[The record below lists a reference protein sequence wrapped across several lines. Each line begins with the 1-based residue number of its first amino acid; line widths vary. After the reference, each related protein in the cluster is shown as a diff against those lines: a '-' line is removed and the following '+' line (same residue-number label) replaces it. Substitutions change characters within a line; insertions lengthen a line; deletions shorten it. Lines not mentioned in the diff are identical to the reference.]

1 MTSPDLDCE
10 LNSCFY
16 HQGSLGMCRHT
27 RLSSTTRELKDTS
40 QPLPSCSRL
49 QSFRSDAH
57 HKIYSNSPWT
67 HKSSIKN
74 QMFFLC
80 SIYKSINVW
89 VDHVSCLTLIS
100 GFWRVRGPGHP
111 AGSCPEWGG
120 RCCRWISAPIPEL
133 SSAADGSVED
143 TLPPQ
148 WTWSTIKALAN
159 NYTNNISVPQTAPK
173 QLKDNMSSSAPAWDY
188 VGYRTFLLIAFWNN
202 CNFNDFLSNEMIE

>member
-1 MTSPDLDCE
+1 MNWIPVFITKGLWGCVGI
-10 LNSCFY
+10 
-16 HQGSLGMCRHT
+16 QGCL
-27 RLSSTTRELKDTS
+27 STTRELKDTS

-89 VDHVSCLTLIS
+89 VDQVSCLTLIS

-173 QLKDNMSSSAPAWDY
+173 QTKGQYELISSSL
-188 VGYRTFLLIAFWNN
+188 RLRRL
-202 CNFNDFLSNEMIE
+202 

>member
-1 MTSPDLDCE
+1 MTVVVYAITVSVDITLISETHLILTVNWTPDLITKGLWGCVGI
-10 LNSCFY
+10 
-16 HQGSLGMCRHT
+16 QGCLSPQENWKTRHN
-27 RLSSTTRELKDTS
+27 RFHVQVCNLSEVTN
-40 QPLPSCSRL
+40 
-49 QSFRSDAH
+49 

-67 HKSSIKN
+67 HKTSH
-74 QMFFLC
+74 QYPTVFFYSLC

-148 WTWSTIKALAN
+148 RTWSTI
-159 NYTNNISVPQTAPK
+159 
-173 QLKDNMSSSAPAWDY
+173 
-188 VGYRTFLLIAFWNN
+188 RT
-202 CNFNDFLSNEMIE
+202 